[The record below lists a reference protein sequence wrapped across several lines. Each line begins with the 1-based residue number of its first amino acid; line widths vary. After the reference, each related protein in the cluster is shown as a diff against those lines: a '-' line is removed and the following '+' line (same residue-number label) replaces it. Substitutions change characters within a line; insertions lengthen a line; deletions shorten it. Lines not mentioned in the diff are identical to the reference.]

1 MQRSHNDFN
10 PRAPYGA
17 RPLLRPAQAH
27 APWHFNPRAPYGAR
41 LASLGHGAWIYT
53 DFNPRAPYGARHVYA
68 RYLRTNFEF
77 QSTRPIRGATPPRS
91 MPWARP
97 LYFNPRAPY
106 GARHDL
112 LNQPYKTGDI
122 SIHAPH
128 MGRDKR
134 GVGCGLRAVIFQST
148 RPIWGATVVL
158 LSGRRFLK
166 FQSTRPIWGATG
178 WLFVRFRSV
187 RISIHAPH
195 MGRDCLVLLARVLSL
210 VFQSTRPIWGA
221 TESYA
226 TNSNTSMNF
235 NPRAPYGAR
244 LSRLILCSF
253 IQSISIHAPH
263 MGRDSKNA

>member
-53 DFNPRAPYGARHVYA
+53 DFNPRAPYGARH
-68 RYLRTNFEF
+68 
-77 QSTRPIRGATPPRS
+77 
-91 MPWARP
+91 
-97 LYFNPRAPY
+97 
-106 GARHDL
+106 DL

-148 RPIWGATVVL
+148 RPIWGATAMSRGIMTCKRNFNPRAPYGARRGVL
-158 LSGRRFLK
+158 LHLVRCSLISIHAPHMGRDVLHCTYWRK
-166 FQSTRPIWGATG
+166 DTD
-178 WLFVRFRSV
+178 
-187 RISIHAPH
+187 ISIHAPH
-195 MGRDCLVLLARVLSL
+195 MGRDCN
-210 VFQSTRPIWGA
+210 
-221 TESYA
+221 SY
-226 TNSNTSMNF
+226 TYS
-235 NPRAPYGAR
+235 R
-244 LSRLILCSF
+244 LSS
-253 IQSISIHAPH
+253 
-263 MGRDSKNA
+263 

>member
-106 GARHDL
+106 GAR
-112 LNQPYKTGDI
+112 PRA
-122 SIHAPH
+122 IHSTA
-128 MGRDKR
+128 RR
-134 GVGCGLRAVIFQST
+134 QRFQST
-148 RPIWGATVVL
+148 RPIWGATHAL
-158 LSGRRFLK
+158 GR
-166 FQSTRPIWGATG
+166 S
-178 WLFVRFRSV
+178 LF
-187 RISIHAPH
+187 ILI
-195 MGRDCLVLLARVLSL
+195 L
-210 VFQSTRPIWGA
+210 FQSTRPIWGA
-221 TESYA
+221 TEKIA
-226 TNSNTSMNF
+226 
-235 NPRAPYGAR
+235 AR
-244 LSRLILCSF
+244 FKLDR
-253 IQSISIHAPH
+253 ISIHAPH

>member
-106 GARHDL
+106 GARL
-112 LNQPYKTGDI
+112 AESVAAGEGFAI

-128 MGRDKR
+128 MGRDGKDR
-134 GVGCGLRAVIFQST
+134 
-148 RPIWGATVVL
+148 RPLQIG
-158 LSGRRFLK
+158 S
-166 FQSTRPIWGATG
+166 
-178 WLFVRFRSV
+178 
-187 RISIHAPH
+187 
-195 MGRDCLVLLARVLSL
+195 
-210 VFQSTRPIWGA
+210 
-221 TESYA
+221 
-226 TNSNTSMNF
+226 NF

-244 LSRLILCSF
+244 QQKCIKCIIYVLHFCNNRQPKHKSQQETSSVRTF
-253 IQSISIHAPH
+253 F
-263 MGRDSKNA
+263 

>member
-53 DFNPRAPYGARHVYA
+53 DFNPRAPYGARH
-68 RYLRTNFEF
+68 
-77 QSTRPIRGATPPRS
+77 
-91 MPWARP
+91 
-97 LYFNPRAPY
+97 
-106 GARHDL
+106 DL

-148 RPIWGATVVL
+148 RPIWGATAMSRGIMTCKRNFNPRAPYGARHGYTEYIQR
-158 LSGRRFLK
+158 SGE
-166 FQSTRPIWGATG
+166 FQSTRPIWGAT
-178 WLFVRFRSV
+178 V
-187 RISIHAPH
+187 P
-195 MGRDCLVLLARVLSL
+195 
-210 VFQSTRPIWGA
+210 P
-221 TESYA
+221 
-226 TNSNTSMNF
+226 
-235 NPRAPYGAR
+235 
-244 LSRLILCSF
+244 LSR
-253 IQSISIHAPH
+253 A
-263 MGRDSKNA
+263 GRC

>member
-106 GARHDL
+106 GARRGVRL
-112 LNQPYKTGDI
+112 LFNLISLYFNPRAPYGARPRIRHHYKPAIFI

-128 MGRDKR
+128 MGRDKSVMDN
-134 GVGCGLRAVIFQST
+134 GYG
-148 RPIWGATVVL
+148 
-158 LSGRRFLK
+158 K
-166 FQSTRPIWGATG
+166 FR
-178 WLFVRFRSV
+178 
-187 RISIHAPH
+187 
-195 MGRDCLVLLARVLSL
+195 
-210 VFQSTRPIWGA
+210 
-221 TESYA
+221 
-226 TNSNTSMNF
+226 
-235 NPRAPYGAR
+235 
-244 LSRLILCSF
+244 
-253 IQSISIHAPH
+253 ISIHAPH

>member
-148 RPIWGATVVL
+148 RPIWGATRNHSTTR
-158 LSGRRFLK
+158 LSIFL
-166 FQSTRPIWGATG
+166 FQSTRPIWGAT
-178 WLFVRFRSV
+178 FISFRKL
-187 RISIHAPH
+187 SI
-195 MGRDCLVLLARVLSL
+195 
-210 VFQSTRPIWGA
+210 
-221 TESYA
+221 
-226 TNSNTSMNF
+226 
-235 NPRAPYGAR
+235 
-244 LSRLILCSF
+244 
-253 IQSISIHAPH
+253 
-263 MGRDSKNA
+263 

>member
-53 DFNPRAPYGARHVYA
+53 DFNPRAPYGARH
-68 RYLRTNFEF
+68 
-77 QSTRPIRGATPPRS
+77 
-91 MPWARP
+91 
-97 LYFNPRAPY
+97 
-106 GARHDL
+106 DL

-148 RPIWGATVVL
+148 RPIWGAT
-158 LSGRRFLK
+158 
-166 FQSTRPIWGATG
+166 GAMLG
-178 WLFVRFRSV
+178 MSNWKSN
-187 RISIHAPH
+187 ISIHAPH
-195 MGRDCLVLLARVLSL
+195 MGRDTHCTPLC
-210 VFQSTRPIWGA
+210 A
-221 TESYA
+221 TGFY
-226 TNSNTSMNF
+226 F

-244 LSRLILCSF
+244 LRLPSSTLLTML
-253 IQSISIHAPH
+253 ISIHAPH
-263 MGRDSKNA
+263 MGRDDRRDGVNRRGFDFNPRAPYGARLFASL

>member
-106 GARHDL
+106 GAR
-112 LNQPYKTGDI
+112 
-122 SIHAPH
+122 
-128 MGRDKR
+128 R
-134 GVGCGLRAVIFQST
+134 LRFSAHTAKSIFQST
-148 RPIWGATVVL
+148 RPIWGATY
-158 LSGRRFLK
+158 RFVKNIKYAHK
-166 FQSTRPIWGATG
+166 FQSTRPIWGATKYEIG
-178 WLFVRFRSV
+178 YAWTLS
-187 RISIHAPH
+187 ISIHAPH
-195 MGRDCLVLLARVLSL
+195 MGRDVVEWFRY
-210 VFQSTRPIWGA
+210 QRHH
-221 TESYA
+221 
-226 TNSNTSMNF
+226 
-235 NPRAPYGAR
+235 
-244 LSRLILCSF
+244 
-253 IQSISIHAPH
+253 ISIHAPH

>member
-106 GARHDL
+106 GARHK
-112 LNQPYKTGDI
+112 YEIG
-122 SIHAPH
+122 
-128 MGRDKR
+128 
-134 GVGCGLRAVIFQST
+134 
-148 RPIWGATVVL
+148 
-158 LSGRRFLK
+158 
-166 FQSTRPIWGATG
+166 
-178 WLFVRFRSV
+178 
-187 RISIHAPH
+187 
-195 MGRDCLVLLARVLSL
+195 
-210 VFQSTRPIWGA
+210 
-221 TESYA
+221 YA
-226 TNSNTSMNF
+226 WT
-235 NPRAPYGAR
+235 
-244 LSRLILCSF
+244 L
-253 IQSISIHAPH
+253 SISIHAPH
-263 MGRDSKNA
+263 MGRDGACASQNAWTNKISIHAPHMGRDARITTPITKIANFNPRAPYGARPVLLLLFV

>member
-106 GARHDL
+106 GARRQRPDRRRLQRHYF
-112 LNQPYKTGDI
+112 NPRAPYGARPVTAAL
-122 SIHAPH
+122 SLSAA
-128 MGRDKR
+128 
-134 GVGCGLRAVIFQST
+134 LFQST
-148 RPIWGATVVL
+148 RPIWGATEKIAA
-158 LSGRRFLK
+158 RFKLD
-166 FQSTRPIWGATG
+166 
-178 WLFVRFRSV
+178 

-195 MGRDCLVLLARVLSL
+195 MGRDCKS
-210 VFQSTRPIWGA
+210 
-221 TESYA
+221 SY
-226 TNSNTSMNF
+226 
-235 NPRAPYGAR
+235 
-244 LSRLILCSF
+244 
-253 IQSISIHAPH
+253 
-263 MGRDSKNA
+263 